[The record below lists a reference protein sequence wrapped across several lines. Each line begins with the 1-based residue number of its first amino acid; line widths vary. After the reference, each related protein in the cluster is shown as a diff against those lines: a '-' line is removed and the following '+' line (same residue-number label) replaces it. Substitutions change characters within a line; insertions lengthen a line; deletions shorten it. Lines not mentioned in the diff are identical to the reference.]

1 MNTTMQTPSERRSYN
16 RIPFNAEI
24 LMQCGH
30 EEWSCNLLD
39 ISLKGMLVE
48 PPENLDI
55 NMGNPCGMALFLGED
70 ISIHARVNIIRS
82 SDDNWGLKWLQIDDN
97 SLQHLRRLIELNTS
111 NPSMLMRELSELR

>member
-55 NMGNPCGMALFLGED
+55 NMDNPCGVALFLGED

-97 SLQHLRRLIELNTS
+97 SLQHLRRLIELNTN
-111 NPSMLMRELSELR
+111 NPAMLMRELSELG

>member
-55 NMGNPCGMALFLGED
+55 NMDNPCGVALFLGED

-97 SLQHLRRLIELNTS
+97 SLQHLRRLIELNSS
-111 NPSMLMRELSELR
+111 NPAMLMRELSELG